1 MDHIDLKILES
12 LKFNSRATASEISKQ
27 VSLSVP
33 AVSERLR
40 KLEEGGIIEQYTLK
54 TNREKMGYHLLS
66 MVFVNVD
73 QTMDITGFK
82 DAVLSFPEVLECHH
96 MAGEYDYMLKV
107 LLEDTG
113 ELEHFISDKL
123 KTIKGVKKSNT
134 LIVLSTVKEQISR

>member
-1 MDHIDLKILES
+1 MDHIDLKILEA

-33 AVSERLR
+33 AISERLR

-82 DAVLSFPEVLECHH
+82 EAVLSFPEVLECHH

>member
-54 TNREKMGYHLLS
+54 TNREKMGFHLLS

-82 DAVLSFPEVLECHH
+82 EAVLSFPEVLECHH

>member
-1 MDHIDLKILES
+1 MDHIDIKILDA
-12 LKFNSRATASEISKQ
+12 LKTNSRATASEISKQ
-27 VSLSVP
+27 VNLSVP
-33 AVSERLR
+33 AISERLR

-54 TNREKMGYHLLS
+54 TNRSKLGYHLLS

-82 DAVLSFPEVLECHH
+82 DAILSFPEVLECHH

-107 LLEDTG
+107 LLEDTV
-113 ELEHFISDKL
+113 ELEHFITDKL